1 MCDEGGWGTK
11 HGGRQRHGG
20 GGRGWGH
27 GDGGGG
33 GAGEAVRAQ
42 APVYVV
48 SVEKLENIII
58 NIDIRIRYSDKYLLR
73 ADLIVGAVYEPGEP
87 AAVHG
92 GHADDEVLLGEE
104 RVEVVRGH
112 HVQVDGEPDG
122 GRESGDN
129 VEAALT
135 WGMARSAAAR
145 S

>member
-20 GGRGWGH
+20 GGRGRGH

-48 SVEKLENIII
+48 SVEKLENIIV
-58 NIDIRIRYSDKYLLR
+58 NIDTYLDNYLLR
-73 ADLIVGAVYEPGEP
+73 THLIVGAVYEPGEP

-112 HVQVDGEPDG
+112 HVQVDGEPDSD
-122 GRESGDN
+122 REPGDN

>member
-1 MCDEGGWGTK
+1 MCDEGGWGTE

-20 GGRGWGH
+20 GGH

-48 SVEKLENIII
+48 SVEKLENIIV
-58 NIDIRIRYSDKYLLR
+58 NIDTYLDNYLLR

-87 AAVHG
+87 ASVHG

-112 HVQVDGEPDG
+112 HVQVHGEPDG
-122 GRESGDN
+122 GRESGDRE
-129 VEAALT
+129 EAALT